1 MDRISTHAHTKA
13 FESAGITTGRR
24 LVEITLPELL
34 ARLGYD
40 TKAKADETRVKQ
52 LTFLRNMVM
61 SMSARE
67 RAKVQIVSK

>member
-1 MDRISTHAHTKA
+1 MHSKTKA
-13 FESAGITTGRR
+13 FERAGITTGRR

-34 ARLGYD
+34 TRLGYD
-40 TKAKADETRVKQ
+40 RKLKSDETRVKQ

-67 RAKVQIVSK
+67 RAKVQVVSK